1 MNKQP
6 LTSPIGPADG
16 SPSSPAHAG
25 EDKFIPVGVIMGA
38 HGIRGEVK
46 VKSFTAIPS
55 AFASYGPL
63 SASDGR
69 IFEVAKSKP
78 ASDHFICTLKNIID
92 RNQAEALK
100 GTELL
105 VAREKLPKLQDGEF
119 YLSDLKDK
127 HLVADGKS
135 LGTITGFQNYG
146 AGDLME
152 LESGMLVP
160 VSFIRK
166 IGEQILVDLP
176 DGYLDEAEAP

>member
-1 MNKQP
+1 M
-6 LTSPIGPADG
+6 
-16 SPSSPAHAG
+16 
-25 EDKFIPVGVIMGA
+25 IPVCVIIGA

-63 SASDGR
+63 TASDGH
-69 IFEVAKSKP
+69 IFEIARSKP
-78 ASDHFICTLKNIID
+78 ASGHFICTLKTVTD

-105 VAREKLPKLQDGEF
+105 VARDKLPKLQDGEF

-127 HLVADGKS
+127 DLVAEGKS
-135 LGTITGFQNYG
+135 LGPIIGFENYG

-152 LESGMLVP
+152 LESGLLIP
-160 VSFIRK
+160 VSFIRAVNAAVSV
-166 IGEQILVDLP
+166 ELP
-176 DGYLDEAEAP
+176 DGYLDPES